1 MFKEYKLPLNSFIGG
16 WFIPKKVCDDLIKYF
31 KKNKELQKE
40 GVYGKGNNVFVNK
53 EYKESIDI
61 TIDNTNTDYEI
72 TSYKKNLQKVLNQYQ
87 IKYPEVKN
95 LSQFTIESF
104 NIQKYPKKGGFKEWH
119 NERRCKKVSLRVLA
133 FMTYLNDLE
142 KGGTNFL
149 YQKITTPSKKG
160 LTLIWPVDF
169 THTHKSQICNKE
181 KIITTGWF
189 YFL

>member
-1 MFKEYKLPLNSFIGG
+1 MYKEFKTPLNSFIGG
-16 WFIPKKVCDDLIKYF
+16 WFIPKKTCNDLIKYF
-31 KKNKELQKE
+31 NKNKELQNPGRFGIDDKFYIDKE
-40 GVYGKGNNVFVNK
+40 HKD
-53 EYKESIDI
+53 SMDI
-61 TIDNTNTDYEI
+61 LIDNNNNDFEI
-72 TSYKKNLQKVLNQYQ
+72 NNYRNDLQQVLDLYQ
-87 IKYPEVKN
+87 ERYPEVRGLEKFN
-95 LSQFTIESF
+95 LESF
-104 NIQKYPKKGGFKEWH
+104 NIQKYPKKGGFKSWH
-119 NERRCKKVSLRVLA
+119 TERSSKKHSMRVLA

-189 YFL
+189 KFI